1 MWRQEME
8 RALKMPGDLAGINN
22 HDMHRFE
29 TDPETRLS
37 LAPMV
42 PTDRLVV
49 SESGIHSREDVKR
62 LQDGGLGRF

>member
-1 MWRQEME
+1 ME
-8 RALKMPGDLAGINN
+8 CARTAPDDLGGINN
-22 HDMHRFE
+22 PDMRRFE
-29 TDPETRLS
+29 TDLETTLR